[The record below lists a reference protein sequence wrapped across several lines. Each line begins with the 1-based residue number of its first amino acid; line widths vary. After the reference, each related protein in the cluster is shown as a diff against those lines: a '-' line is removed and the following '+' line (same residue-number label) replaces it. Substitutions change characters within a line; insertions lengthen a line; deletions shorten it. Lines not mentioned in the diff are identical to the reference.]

1 MTVMF
6 LHTARQVLD
15 YIIEHRMSGNLFNNI
30 LEMKSILVK
39 NAMINPED
47 NKLRVIED
55 ITWHK
60 VGVKFDN

>member
-1 MTVMF
+1 MF
-6 LHTARQVLD
+6 
-15 YIIEHRMSGNLFNNI
+15 GNLCNNI

-60 VGVKFDN
+60 IGVKFDN